1 MAGVTRLLPD
11 LAVYRGMT
19 SLVRSTNLPELA
31 ANDDPFLMI
40 CLGGGD
46 LKVSFRG
53 ENAIQSPGSCF
64 LGSPDLIGTL
74 EAPQKSEILS
84 IRLRR
89 KLLEP
94 LVPDLADRLS
104 RLAAPNSQALRL
116 LLSYMQSLDGEREIA
131 GAELSS
137 AVTAHVHELAA
148 LVFNADGADSRPDAQ
163 GVRAGRLAAMKEE
176 ILQRIEQSSLSV
188 GEVAR
193 TQQISERYIREL
205 FASEGTTFTD
215 FVRQARLAR
224 AHRMLT
230 DPSQLHRPIHLIA
243 YESGFGDL
251 SYFNRAFRQ
260 RYGMTPSD
268 ARNLAG
274 GTGS

>member
-1 MAGVTRLLPD
+1 
-11 LAVYRGMT
+11 
-19 SLVRSTNLPELA
+19 
-31 ANDDPFLMI
+31 
-40 CLGGGD
+40 
-46 LKVSFRG
+46 
-53 ENAIQSPGSCF
+53 
-64 LGSPDLIGTL
+64 
-74 EAPQKSEILS
+74 
-84 IRLRR
+84 
-89 KLLEP
+89 
-94 LVPDLADRLS
+94 LS

-260 RYGMTPSD
+260 RCGMTPSD